1 MSDAPTSPVNRTAST
16 TTGFF
21 RYLVIRRLPLVPV
34 RFIKGVRVRARLPLL
49 PRGLAHLLREAQLAE
64 DCPALLTHGPPAAT
78 ATEGGLRPELRL
90 ADVHQ
95 RRIVRLYGHT
105 EAVAAAHDSGPV
117 AVLEPEPD
125 GGAVKVEFILEG
137 GVFGHGRQFH
147 TASFPLTSGR

>member
-95 RRIVRLYGHT
+95 RRMEAPSRWNSSSKVACSVMAASSTRL
-105 EAVAAAHDSGPV
+105 P
-117 AVLEPEPD
+117 
-125 GGAVKVEFILEG
+125 
-137 GVFGHGRQFH
+137 
-147 TASFPLTSGR
+147 